1 MEIILF
7 NNAKHLLFLIL
18 FPIVGFSLQANTS
31 KENIYKVLKANII
44 LLLPIVF
51 GYDYFLKWL
60 VEFFLMLV
68 MASGF
73 AFLLMKM
80 KKEMHR
86 YLVSILLTIVLTVIL
101 GGMALFFAF
110 AGNKTT
116 LDKWRN
122 NSYKVEY
129 VREQGFAGSPLIT
142 YELYYSP
149 LFGFLNKKI
158 QTIPIRSNNA
168 KKNCILSFDKV
179 EIDFNTCT
187 NIIILK

>member
-1 MEIILF
+1 M
-7 NNAKHLLFLIL
+7 LLLIL
-18 FPIVGFSLQANTS
+18 FPIVGFSLQANTT

-60 VEFFLMLV
+60 VEFCLMLV
-68 MASGF
+68 LASGF

-86 YLVSILLTIVLTVIL
+86 YLVSILLTIVLIVIL
-101 GGMALFFAF
+101 GGLAFIFVF

-116 LDKWRN
+116 LNKWRN

-129 VREQGFAGSPLIT
+129 VRDQGFAGP
-142 YELYYSP
+142 P
-149 LFGFLNKKI
+149 
-158 QTIPIRSNNA
+158 
-168 KKNCILSFDKV
+168 
-179 EIDFNTCT
+179 
-187 NIIILK
+187 